1 MPNIVNQMTVRDL
14 ERQLSEVEGMIFVT
28 FGGLDVVQTESIRNG
43 IAEKGAGFRML
54 RNKLAQRVL
63 ADRGLE
69 FDKEVFKGNTAVAF
83 GDAEA
88 VIGAA
93 KVLTEKELKKT
104 KLVSVKAG
112 VMEGQALTSAEA
124 AQLADLPDRDTVNAM
139 LLGVISGPA
148 RSLATVINAVPSS
161 VARVL
166 QAHVDDQGG
175 GEGAP
180 AE

>member
-14 ERQLSEVEGMIFVT
+14 ERQLSEVDGMIFVT
-28 FGGLDVVQTESIRNG
+28 FGGLDVVQTEAIRNG
-43 IAEKGAGFRML
+43 VAEKGAGFRML
-54 RNKLAQRVL
+54 RNKLARRVL

-69 FDKEVFKGNTAVAF
+69 FDAEVFQGNTAVAF

-93 KVLTEKELKKT
+93 KVLTEKEIKKT
-104 KLVSVKAG
+104 NLVSVKAG
-112 VMEGQALTSAEA
+112 VMEGQALSSAEA

-148 RSLATVINAVPSS
+148 RSLATVINAVPAS

-175 GEGAP
+175 ADGAP

>member
-1 MPNIVNQMTVRDL
+1 MPNIVNEMTVRDL
-14 ERQLSEVEGMIFVT
+14 ERQLGEADGMILVS
-28 FGGLDVVQTESIRNG
+28 FGGLDVVQTEKIRNG
-43 IAEKGAGFRML
+43 VAEKGAEFRML
-54 RNKLAQRVL
+54 RNKLAKRVL
-63 ADRGLE
+63 ADKGLE
-69 FDKEVFKGNTAVAF
+69 FDAEVFKGNTAIAW

-93 KVLTEKELKKT
+93 KVLTEKEVKKT
-104 KLVSVKAG
+104 KLVKVKAG
-112 VMEGQALTSAEA
+112 VMEGQALSSAEA

-161 VARVL
+161 VARVI

-175 GEGAP
+175 AEGSS
-180 AE
+180 EE